1 MHSEYLLESSDIKY
15 CIDEVSP
22 QSQGL
27 LILLIHALEKSI
39 SSIPKVTL
47 IFDKTVDDCSLFD
60 FNAIVG
66 IHENFSSFNF

>member
-1 MHSEYLLESSDIKY
+1 MILSIVLMKYLLKVKDS
-15 CIDEVSP
+15 
-22 QSQGL
+22 